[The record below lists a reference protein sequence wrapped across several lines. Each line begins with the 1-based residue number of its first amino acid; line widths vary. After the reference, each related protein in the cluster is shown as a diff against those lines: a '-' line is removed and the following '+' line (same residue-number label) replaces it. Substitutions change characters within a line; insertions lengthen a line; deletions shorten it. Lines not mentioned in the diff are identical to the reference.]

1 MHSLNEYSCLSI
13 QHNTSIVIAIADW
26 TQRGSKVNINSAK
39 SHANI
44 SVYGTWE
51 YNAEVGKGA
60 FTIPIGFRVSDSY
73 DLTL

>member
-1 MHSLNEYSCLSI
+1 MQILVFMEHGNI
-13 QHNTSIVIAIADW
+13 M
-26 TQRGSKVNINSAK
+26 VNINAAK

-51 YNAEVGKGA
+51 YNAEVGSGL

-73 DLTL
+73 NLVL